1 MPRSRRERLGTDKVL
16 WALAVLIVVVL
27 GALGGVLA
35 FDAPVKPTPLA
46 SVSDPFA
53 NVDFSDLPGLRTYSA
68 RDCATLGYRAYEGGG
83 AQVVVLIH
91 GSSDDGAGMHP
102 LAKALRDAGASVY
115 VPVLRGHGNSGRVGD
130 IDYIGQLEDDL
141 ADFVAVLRPL
151 HPNASFSLIGFSS
164 GGGFVLRV
172 IATPDEKLFDRF
184 IMISPALP
192 QGAPTIRPDT
202 GGWVSVAKPRI
213 IVLSMLNRVGVD
225 WFNGLPIVAFAT
237 SPKAPNLTSVYS
249 FRLAVDF
256 GAPRRL
262 SRSARPQHKAGRAS
276 GRRRRRAIFSGS
288 LRAVVEAGAAR
299 SADHGRTRCRPYRH
313 DGDARGHCRR
323 AKILPGLDGARDRLI
338 PPTTNDRSGSFTTDA
353 FSARADQCPL
363 LLQ

>member
-1 MPRSRRERLGTDKVL
+1 MRKVL
-16 WALAVLIVVVL
+16 WVFVGLIVLVLGGLAAVL
-27 GALGGVLA
+27 AL
-35 FDAPVKPTPLA
+35 DAPVKPPPLA
-46 SVSDPFA
+46 SVSEPFA
-53 NVDFSDLPGLRTYSA
+53 KVDFSDLPAIQTYPA
-68 RDCATLGYRAYEGGG
+68 RDGTKLGYRVYESGGTQ
-83 AQVVVLIH
+83 AVVLIH
-91 GSSDDGAGMHP
+91 GSSDDGAGLHP

-115 VPVLRGHGNSGRVGD
+115 VPVLRGHGNFGHSGD

-151 HPNASFSLIGFSS
+151 HPGSSFSLIGFSS

-192 QGAPTIRPDT
+192 PGSPTIRPDT

-213 IVLSMLNRVGVD
+213 IVLALLNRLGVD

-256 GAPRRL
+256 GAPRDYL
-262 SRSARPQHKAGRAS
+262 AALGRSKKPTALLVGGGDELFFPDRFAPLLRPARPDLPITIVPGIGHIGMTVTPEGIA
-276 GRRRRRAIFSGS
+276 
-288 LRAVVEAGAAR
+288 AVRKSFLELTA
-299 SADHGRTRCRPYRH
+299 
-313 DGDARGHCRR
+313 
-323 AKILPGLDGARDRLI
+323 
-338 PPTTNDRSGSFTTDA
+338 PPTG
-353 FSARADQCPL
+353 
-363 LLQ
+363 